1 MFILHRKNS
10 MCQEVIR
17 LVGLVRLE
25 PKGLEGLECHMKDFR
40 PYCEGESFKS
50 LEHVA
55 AVWKID

>member
-1 MFILHRKNS
+1 